1 MARKIKMNYDYILK
15 ELNKISDQIFMDI
28 LVDNFNDSSLNLVF
42 GDIIM
47 KFTGSKSYQENIMN
61 LLDLIYSDSPYK
73 NIIIKK
79 VIDYNNKYIEIK
91 NYNKLNIEDLEIE
104 FAKDII
110 KSIANDGIAPEQML
124 LFLISKRDFKN
135 EMIDFLIE
143 QYKIFEAKV
152 KEYEQ
157 VSIDELPEFEELLN
171 NTALEIEMQEFYR
184 ANYKNRVTDQ
194 EFEKLAERY
203 KVKYENG
210 KVLIPVDLLF
220 FFDQKMKDVYFKLS
234 LFEKLYSILHA
245 NIARIGSFQE
255 KIKLYFKKEQD
266 LKDLHYCGRAK
277 NFESIGDNYI
287 VKTVWNE
294 NQSVDQATITVVS
307 Y

>member
-124 LFLISKRDFKN
+124 LFLISKRDFK
-135 EMIDFLIE
+135 
-143 QYKIFEAKV
+143 K
-152 KEYEQ
+152 
-157 VSIDELPEFEELLN
+157 
-171 NTALEIEMQEFYR
+171 
-184 ANYKNRVTDQ
+184 
-194 EFEKLAERY
+194 
-203 KVKYENG
+203 
-210 KVLIPVDLLF
+210 
-220 FFDQKMKDVYFKLS
+220 
-234 LFEKLYSILHA
+234 
-245 NIARIGSFQE
+245 
-255 KIKLYFKKEQD
+255 
-266 LKDLHYCGRAK
+266 
-277 NFESIGDNYI
+277 
-287 VKTVWNE
+287 
-294 NQSVDQATITVVS
+294 
-307 Y
+307 